1 MTSTAPTNLSQHEIE
16 LAPSFILPIV
26 LLLVAIPLVLVQI
39 WVGLAIALL
48 GLFLMFQ
55 TVFIRLRF
63 TNTALDIYRGQT
75 LLRHFPYQDWQNWRI
90 FWKPVPILFYFK
102 EIKSIHFLPIIFDP
116 KALKTSLETFVP
128 LEQAPPD

>member
-1 MTSTAPTNLSQHEIE
+1 MTSTAPTNLSHQEIE
-16 LAPSFILPIV
+16 LAPSFILPIALV
-26 LLLVAIPLVLVQI
+26 LVAMPLVLVQI

-63 TNTALDIYRGQT
+63 TDTALDVYRGQT